1 MKKRD
6 TSVNEERRGSCKETS
21 TTYEWQSGLVYP
33 KCFNVT
39 RGKRKEVRPLGCRM
53 REERLHDFGE

>member
-1 MKKRD
+1 M
-6 TSVNEERRGSCKETS
+6 NEERRGSCKETS